1 MIREVTTPVIAIWEI
16 DEIVPPD
23 QLYTSAEAI
32 RKDNANYS
40 YAFNSCNIFK
50 VNRLFIETM
59 IENND
64 TLECIYE
71 NKRWQ
76 QQIISEFVG
85 QSFLIDYQ
93 TLKRAGNE
101 NENILAWNMN
111 GQEIRKRLE
120 ILGLNCYKAKG
131 TLIKIHGNP
140 NNNIDNFLHRKHLQ
154 DLHEFL
160 RICKMQKNELEK
172 EVKKWGTKEP
182 DLTY

>member
-1 MIREVTTPVIAIWEI
+1 MMIREVTTPVIAIWEI

-140 NNNIDNFLHRKHLQ
+140 DNNIDNFLHRKHLQ

-172 EVKKWGTKEP
+172 EVKKWGQRNP
-182 DLTY
+182 I